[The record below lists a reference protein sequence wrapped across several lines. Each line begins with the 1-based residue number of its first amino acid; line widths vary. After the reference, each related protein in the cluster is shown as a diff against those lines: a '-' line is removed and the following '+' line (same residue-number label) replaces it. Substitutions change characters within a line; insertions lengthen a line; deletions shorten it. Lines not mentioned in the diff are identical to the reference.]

1 MLKRFHID
9 QLLLF
14 FLLSISALVLAFGK
28 SVIGFEKVDGTEL
41 VRYLA
46 PQSMIS
52 FPDQGFIKSE
62 DSVFAFNPEYD
73 VFYSVDGGD
82 CFFNGGSSFKLS
94 DIENPNIIYIPGS
107 YHWKRP
113 IGTFP
118 SGKNIV
124 LYLKHKTRSIETETI
139 YLTYFEKR
147 ESDLPV
153 LSLTLNLEDL
163 ISEDQGLLVFGQES
177 WSDEGFYKNW
187 WNRNANFQRRGKQW
201 ERPAHVQYYEAGEL
215 KFEED
220 CGLKI
225 SGNATRGFPQKS
237 FQLIA
242 RKTYGSEFLEYP
254 FFGKSGNKK
263 SRSLVIRNSG
273 NDNTKTLFAD
283 LFMQTLARDSYVTT
297 QTGHPLVVYI
307 NGNYWGI
314 YNLRERI
321 DPYYLSKQEDVKEE
335 EITILEGLEL
345 KDGNQDEKEK
355 FDDLIARLSTSVEF
369 SDALMSEVQ
378 NEIDLNSF
386 TDYIIFET
394 YFANTDWPNNNSIC
408 FKSKEGKWKWILH
421 DLDYGLAYLG
431 ASAVEKNLFAKLEE
445 SNSAVGILFRFLMKD
460 KSYQELFV
468 ARAESVLNSMLSE
481 KVITSVFENLSNQ
494 YRNEI
499 GTQINR
505 WRMIDSME
513 DWVSNCTK
521 NLDFLINRRTFYL
534 NQIEEL
540 DV

>member
-431 ASAVEKNLFAKLEE
+431 ESAVEKNLFEKLEN
-445 SNSAVGILFRFLMKD
+445 SNSAVGILFGFLMKD
-460 KSYQELFV
+460 QSYQELFV
-468 ARAESVLNSMLSE
+468 MRAEVVLNSMLSE